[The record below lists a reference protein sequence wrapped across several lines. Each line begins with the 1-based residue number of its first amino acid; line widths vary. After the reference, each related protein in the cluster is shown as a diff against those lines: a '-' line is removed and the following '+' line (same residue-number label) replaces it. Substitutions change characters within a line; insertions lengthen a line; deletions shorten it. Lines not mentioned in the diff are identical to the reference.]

1 MKQKTYDVIVVGGG
15 AAGLMAAI
23 HAASGGAHTAILD
36 HHEVS
41 GKKILATGNGKCNFT
56 NLMQGESYYRC
67 DTPAVVLHILEQF
80 SAEDTIA
87 FFRELGVMTRDRQGY
102 CYPRS
107 GQASAIRNALLR
119 KAEKLGIEI
128 HNGIGI
134 RKIIRENNRFSFDT
148 KSGSFFS
155 TCCILAT
162 GGMAS
167 PKSGSDGS
175 GYIYAKS
182 FGHTVKKPLP
192 ALTALMAE
200 ANWLKETTG
209 VRADATV
216 KLYVDGSCVAE
227 DTGEVQKVEMKDDV
241 TKVQISKTD
250 ISGKE
255 LPGAKL
261 TILDKDGKTVESWT
275 SEEKPHYIE
284 MLPIGEYTLRE
295 ETAPDGYLVAE
306 DVKFT
311 VKDTG
316 EIQKVVMKD
325 EVKPTETPTETP
337 AETPETTSTPETK
350 DTETTKTST
359 SPKTGDNTPILF
371 WILLAG
377 VGMAGV
383 GGTVILRK
391 KKKK

>member
-1 MKQKTYDVIVVGGG
+1 MKYPEKRSWQQ
-15 AAGLMAAI
+15 
-23 HAASGGAHTAILD
+23 
-36 HHEVS
+36 E
-41 GKKILATGNGKCNFT
+41 NGKCNFT

-67 DTPAVVLHILEQF
+67 DTPAFVLHILEQF

-227 DTGEVQKVEMKDDV
+227 DTGEVQMADYGISGIPAFQVSRYAAVALDRKQCVTATLDFVPEYTEEQLRDFLKQQLDV
-241 TKVQISKTD
+241 ASAEESWKMLLSGIVNEKIASMLCVQKHLGERKIASIPKAKKQTITEGVCRSAEAGQISDHRCTGLSVCTGHLWRD
-250 ISGKE
+250 SCDGI
-255 LPGAKL
+255 
-261 TILDKDGKTVESWT
+261 DKADG
-275 SEEKPHYIE
+275 I
-284 MLPIGEYTLRE
+284 R
-295 ETAPDGYLVAE
+295 ACR
-306 DVKFT
+306 
-311 VKDTG
+311 
-316 EIQKVVMKD
+316 
-325 EVKPTETPTETP
+325 
-337 AETPETTSTPETK
+337 
-350 DTETTKTST
+350 
-359 SPKTGDNTPILF
+359 
-371 WILLAG
+371 G
-377 VGMAGV
+377 VIFCRRDRRCGRYV
-383 GGTVILRK
+383 RRI
-391 KKKK
+391 